1 MLRRQIMSDI
11 TAQMVK
17 DIRDRTGAPFI
28 DCKKAL
34 EEVNGDYERAIDILR
49 IKGLAKAAK
58 KMGRETPEGIITS
71 YIHAGGKIGVM
82 AEINCETDFVARNEE
97 FQNFAKEIAMQIA
110 AANPSYVSRE
120 HVPEALLL
128 HEKEVIKA
136 QVLDSG
142 KTGNV
147 ADKIVEGKIV
157 KYFEENCLLDQTY
170 IRDPKIRISDL
181 LKSLVA
187 KTGENIVIRRFTRY
201 QLGEPIDD

>member
-1 MLRRQIMSDI
+1 MSDI

-17 DIRDRTGAPFI
+17 EIRDRTGAPFI

-58 KMGRETPEGIITS
+58 KMGRETPEGVVTS

-82 AEINCETDFVARNEE
+82 AEINCETDFVARNPE
-97 FQNFAKEIAMQIA
+97 FQNFAKEIAMQVA
-110 AANPSYVSRE
+110 AANPSCVSRE
-120 HVPEALLL
+120 EVPEAVLLR
-128 HEKEVIKA
+128 EKEVIKA

-147 ADKIVEGKIV
+147 ADKIVEGKII
-157 KYFEENCLLDQTY
+157 KYYEENCLLDQTY
-170 IRDPKIRISDL
+170 IRDPKIKISDL

-187 KTGENIVIRRFTRY
+187 KFGENIVIRRFIRY

>member
-1 MLRRQIMSDI
+1 MSDI

-17 DIRDRTGAPFI
+17 EIRDRTGAPFI

-58 KMGRETPEGIITS
+58 KMGRETPEGIVAS

-97 FQNFAKEIAMQIA
+97 FQNFAKEIAMQVA
-110 AANPSYVSRE
+110 ASNPSYISRE
-120 HVPEALLL
+120 DVPEAVLLR
-128 HEKEVIKA
+128 EKELIKA
-136 QVLDSG
+136 QVIDSG
-142 KTGNV
+142 KSGNV
-147 ADKIVEGKIV
+147 AEKIVEGKIV

-170 IRDPKIRISDL
+170 IRDPKIKISDL

-187 KTGENIVIRRFTRY
+187 KVGENIVIRRFIRY